1 MKTATL
7 AKVANSEQEL
17 VAKGH
22 AVIRTL
28 KTGWLELCSIMLEL
42 QNLNP
47 TWTQERLGQEFGLS
61 QQSVSSGLVTIQ
73 DERIY
78 LRVSKNPDSLPT
90 SRFLQYQ
97 LTTIK
102 GPDFDRYCRPDVTR
116 EEIAEY
122 KRRLTAPIS
131 DTRNESKPSP
141 RPPCPGVEGI
151 GPGLWKWSEGMEE
164 WVQQTPYKEEPVRVR
179 LKDLPEGG
187 SPTEQDYLNSP
198 YLKDRNA
205 NNEGAEVAK
214 NFNTIEAWAEK
225 YPHVSSISKEHACQ
239 ALGIAYPARKEVLE
253 CVYKM
258 YASKHHPDRGGQA
271 SVMAF
276 INLCK
281 GALNE

>member
-131 DTRNESKPSP
+131 DTRNEHKPAD
-141 RPPCPGVEGI
+141 RPKCPGVEGI
-151 GPGLWKWSEGMEE
+151 GPGLWKWSEGTEE
-164 WVQQTPYKEEPVRVR
+164 WIQQPKYEEPVKR
-179 LKDLPEGG
+179 PQHFT
-187 SPTEQDYLNSP
+187 P
-198 YLKDRNA
+198 
-205 NNEGAEVAK
+205 
-214 NFNTIEAWAEK
+214 AEK
-225 YPHVSSISKEHACQ
+225 QKFVVYESIFHITEAVRPFITSTKGELTRQ
-239 ALGIAYPARKEVLE
+239 L
-253 CVYKM
+253 
-258 YASKHHPDRGGQA
+258 SHPD
-271 SVMAF
+271 SELSIMS
-276 INLCK
+276 
-281 GALNE
+281 ALNLFGILPLTNWSFVEAGCKTLIHRAHPDKGGDAKVYDLYVKAFDVLKQHPKLFKE